1 MFLEYMSGNALLEFL
16 LTLKPTK
23 VQKSV
28 YNIVKLAVC
37 GNVYLFLTNQYDK
50 KLECDSCLDEFDEYD
65 D

>member
-1 MFLEYMSGNALLEFL
+1 LIPYR
-16 LTLKPTK
+16 KPFQKLSKTS
-23 VQKSV
+23 VFGQKSV

-37 GNVYLFLTNQYDK
+37 GNVYLFLTNWYDK